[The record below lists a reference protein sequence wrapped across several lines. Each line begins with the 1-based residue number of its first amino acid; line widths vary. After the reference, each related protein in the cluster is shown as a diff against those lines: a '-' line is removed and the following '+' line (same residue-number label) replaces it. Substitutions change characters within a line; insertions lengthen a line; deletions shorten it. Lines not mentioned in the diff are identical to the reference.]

1 MNLRAKVTSA
11 ICTMVPERGHEN
23 IVSLCGNYWR
33 SSYWDVVSI
42 VVFWMNHIDCRGLG
56 DGELSLALWKMFIQL
71 EASVPQIR
79 HH

>member
-23 IVSLCGNYWR
+23 IVSLCGDYWR

-42 VVFWMNHIDCRGLG
+42 VVFWRLQRVG
-56 DGELSLALWKMFIQL
+56 
-71 EASVPQIR
+71 R
-79 HH
+79 R